1 MKEWKKAIIAFGPIM
16 LALWLVICCFDN
28 FETATFCIA
37 VSLAIVAVV
46 TGWVYFVF
54 EMFDK

>member
-1 MKEWKKAIIAFGPIM
+1 M
-16 LALWLVICCFDN
+16 LALWLVIGYFDN
-28 FETATFCIA
+28 FKTATICIA
-37 VSLAIVAVV
+37 VSLAIAAVV